1 MVKRYVERFGRTE
14 TEELLFA
21 NNEKPYLTLRLNAL
35 RVQPEEFKT
44 LLESVNLRFSPG
56 KYLPEFFKLQNLTNI
71 TAWEYFTRGYFNIQ
85 DESAGLACRLLGV
98 ADGMKVLDLCAAP
111 GGKTAY
117 IAALMHNTGKIVA
130 IDRFESRLKL
140 LRRNMQ
146 RLGMS
151 NIQTVETDALE
162 YNENH
167 FDRVLADVP
176 CTGSGTLT
184 KKPDIKWKKDLFTL
198 REMND
203 IQYKL
208 LCKAGEL
215 VKPGGVVVYS
225 TCSIEPEENKDIVEK
240 FLSNN
245 PDFHLESAKG
255 RFPDEILDEKGCI
268 QTYPQ
273 RHKMDGAFAAKLVK
287 KA

>member
-1 MVKRYVERFGRTE
+1 
-14 TEELLFA
+14 
-21 NNEKPYLTLRLNAL
+21 LNAL

-71 TAWEYFTRGYFNIQ
+71 TAWEYFTRGYFNVQ
-85 DESAGLACRLLGV
+85 DESAGLACRLLDV
-98 ADGMKVLDLCAAP
+98 SDGMQVLDLCAAP

-130 IDRFESRLKL
+130 LDRFESRLKL

-151 NIQTVETDALE
+151 SVQTVETDALE

-245 PDFHLESAKG
+245 PDFHLDSAQG
-255 RFPDEILDEKGCI
+255 RFPDEILDENGCI
-268 QTYPQ
+268 QTFPQ

-287 KA
+287 KI